1 VRHNARV
8 VEAMLA
14 QHTNAREALESK
26 QGAARE
32 TALERMRIAERAM
45 GQKFKALTTKCEQR
59 VARCEG
65 RLLVARQ
72 RGRVYR
78 LPGMEDDDPALRK
91 KQSPHAAHQQAIV
104 THYVNKHKTA
114 VQHSRNY

>member
-1 VRHNARV
+1 
-8 VEAMLA
+8 
-14 QHTNAREALESK
+14 
-26 QGAARE
+26 
-32 TALERMRIAERAM
+32 MRIAERVM

-72 RGRVYR
+72 RGRIYR